1 MSMRSLMLGGCALI
15 GALVASPALAA
26 EPITGR
32 WVTAEKDAIVSI
44 EKCGKTLCGRIARFL
59 VPPPDGRDQRDINN
73 PDPKLKQRKLLGM
86 PVLTGFTADDDL
98 WRGQIYD
105 PKTGRSYR
113 SVVRRKGPG
122 TLEVQG
128 CIAIFCQSQLWRRAN

>member
-1 MSMRSLMLGGCALI
+1 MRSLFLGGAI
-15 GALVASPALAA
+15 GVLAVSPAAAA

-32 WVTAEKDAIVSI
+32 WITAEKDAVVTI
-44 EKCGKTLCGRIARFL
+44 EQCGKTLCGKIARFL
-59 VPPPDGRDQRDINN
+59 EPPPQGPDQRDINN

-86 PVLTGFTADDDL
+86 PVLTGFTRDDDL

-105 PKTGRSYR
+105 PKTGKTYR
-113 SVVRRKGPG
+113 SVVRRTGPG

-128 CIAIFCQSQLWRRAN
+128 CITIFCQSQTWRRAS